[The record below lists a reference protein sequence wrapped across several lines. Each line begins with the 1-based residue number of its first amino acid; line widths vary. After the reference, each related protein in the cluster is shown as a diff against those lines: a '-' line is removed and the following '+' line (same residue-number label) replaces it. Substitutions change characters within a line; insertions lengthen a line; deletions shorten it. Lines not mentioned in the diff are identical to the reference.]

1 MNVSFE
7 TSIHI
12 RNIQQLI
19 IEIFKCLKGVS
30 PPIMNDIFRL
40 RNISYTIGNS
50 RDLDSGL
57 PKTVYYGLETI
68 TYKGPQLWKNNA
80 LVSFKQNI
88 KLWNDP

>member
-19 IEIFKCLKGVS
+19 IEILKCLKGVS
-30 PPIMNDIFRL
+30 PPIMNEIFRL

-50 RDLDSGL
+50 RDLDGGL
-57 PKTVYYGLETI
+57 PKTVYCGLETI
-68 TYKGPQLWKNNA
+68 T
-80 LVSFKQNI
+80 
-88 KLWNDP
+88 